1 MTDRVY
7 LSEDGR
13 SGYHTCGP
21 TPRPAA
27 IVRYFVKHAVL
38 DAAVSFNSLHS
49 RLDRGIQSAT
59 EMLPLK
65 GGEGVTHTFN
75 CTPRV
80 YQYASC

>member
-7 LSEDGR
+7 SIDDGR
-13 SGYHTCGP
+13 SIYHTCGP
-21 TPRPAA
+21 TPGPAV
-27 IVRYFVKHAVL
+27 IDRYFVKHAVL
-38 DAAVSFNSLHS
+38 DDAVNFSSLHS

-65 GGEGVTHTFN
+65 GGEGVTHSFN